1 LPSPL
6 HVTNFPRLVTS
17 QLLLFAK
24 PQLLQGVFVPMQSQ
38 YSGLEVAPF
47 DGLIPKVPK
56 HSDLE
61 VRHGSMSETTDTY
74 GPDGSETTPLHHEEK
89 RPNRHKI
96 CGLRKVTFWLTLAL
110 VATIIVAIVGGSV
123 GGTLLLRRS
132 QTNEAERVGG
142 IEYVESISLRNS
154 TN

>member
-1 LPSPL
+1 
-6 HVTNFPRLVTS
+6 
-17 QLLLFAK
+17 
-24 PQLLQGVFVPMQSQ
+24 
-38 YSGLEVAPF
+38 
-47 DGLIPKVPK
+47 
-56 HSDLE
+56 
-61 VRHGSMSETTDTY
+61 
-74 GPDGSETTPLHHEEK
+74 
-89 RPNRHKI
+89 
-96 CGLRKVTFWLTLAL
+96 